1 MKLKESG
8 QLVQNST
15 QALKL
20 HSIKR
25 EATQIVCLTNTAHN
39 FTKQRF
45 YIFLL
50 KEKCQTECMGELALY
65 ISCREGA
72 QCYFNH
78 SLLVALIKIVEL
90 LRCDTI
96 ALN

>member
-1 MKLKESG
+1 MAFRPKHEVEASG

-20 HSIKR
+20 HSIKK

-39 FTKQRF
+39 FTKQSL
-45 YIFLL
+45 YIFSL
-50 KEKCQTECMGELALY
+50 KEKCQTECIRELALRKD
-65 ISCREGA
+65 SAVREGA

-78 SLLVALIKIVEL
+78 SLLVA
-90 LRCDTI
+90 
-96 ALN
+96 